1 MYPSTL
7 TSIALVIAK
16 SLEDYG
22 VDYRVLFEK
31 AGLDISRIHDYNARY
46 PFSGMTQLW
55 NLSSEATNDPCF
67 GLYTIKYWHPTT
79 LHAFGYAWL
88 ASNTV
93 KEALERTVR
102 YIRIVNSAANA
113 TLEENAEGYIFQ
125 IDTDYNNS
133 VVKQSMVGMDAG
145 FAIIIHMCRLL
156 YGNDFSILRIEM
168 KHSGFDCIA
177 KYTQFFDAQ
186 IIFNSSHNKIVFH
199 KNNIEKQLP
208 TSNALLAHTND
219 NIVSNYLSNM
229 DENDVVMRIKSYL
242 VDNLSSGNV
251 TEKKACEFLNLSQ
264 RSLQRKLEDK
274 NVRFK
279 DLLNNTR
286 KDLALLY
293 VKENH
298 MSLTEI
304 TYLLGFSKQSN
315 FSRAFKRWTGSSPKQ
330 YRQAV

>member
-7 TSIALVIAK
+7 TSIALIIAK

-22 VDYRVLFEK
+22 VDHRVLFEK

-46 PFSGMTQLW
+46 SFSGMTQLW
-55 NLSSEATNDPCF
+55 NLSSEATSDPCF
-67 GLYTIKYWHPTT
+67 GLHTIKHWHPTT

-88 ASNTV
+88 ASNTI
-93 KEALERTVR
+93 KEALERTVK
-102 YIRIVNSAANA
+102 YIRIVSSVAIA
-113 TLEENAEGYIFQ
+113 TLEENDEGYVFQ
-125 IDTDYNNS
+125 FDSDYTNT
-133 VVKQSMVGMDAG
+133 VVKPSSIGMDAG
-145 FAIIIHMCRLL
+145 IAIIIHMCRLL
-156 YGNDFSILRIEM
+156 YGDDFSIIRIEFM
-168 KHSGFDCIA
+168 HSGLDCRV
-177 KYTQFFDAQ
+177 KYTQFFDAK
-186 IIFNSSHNKIVFH
+186 IIFNSSYNKIVFH

-219 NIVSNYLSNM
+219 SIVSNYLSNM
-229 DENDVVMRIKSYL
+229 DESDVVMRVKSYL

-264 RSLQRKLEDK
+264 RSLQRKLDDK
-274 NVRFK
+274 NVNFK
-279 DLLNNTR
+279 GLLNNTR

-315 FSRAFKRWTGSSPKQ
+315 FSRAFKRWTGSSPKK
-330 YRQAV
+330 YRHAV

>member
-1 MYPSTL
+1 
-7 TSIALVIAK
+7 
-16 SLEDYG
+16 
-22 VDYRVLFEK
+22 
-31 AGLDISRIHDYNARY
+31 
-46 PFSGMTQLW
+46 
-55 NLSSEATNDPCF
+55 
-67 GLYTIKYWHPTT
+67 
-79 LHAFGYAWL
+79 
-88 ASNTV
+88 
-93 KEALERTVR
+93 
-102 YIRIVNSAANA
+102 
-113 TLEENAEGYIFQ
+113 
-125 IDTDYNNS
+125 
-133 VVKQSMVGMDAG
+133 
-145 FAIIIHMCRLL
+145 
-156 YGNDFSILRIEM
+156 
-168 KHSGFDCIA
+168 
-177 KYTQFFDAQ
+177 
-186 IIFNSSHNKIVFH
+186 
-199 KNNIEKQLP
+199 
-208 TSNALLAHTND
+208 
-219 NIVSNYLSNM
+219 M